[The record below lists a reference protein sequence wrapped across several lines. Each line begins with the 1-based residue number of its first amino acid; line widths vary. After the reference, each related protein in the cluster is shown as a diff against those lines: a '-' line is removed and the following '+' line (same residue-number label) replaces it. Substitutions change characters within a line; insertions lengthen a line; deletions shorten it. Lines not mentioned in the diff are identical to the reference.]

1 MQLGQGSVRSHFAL
15 CIHASLRSIF
25 ERAGLLSHTSFDPR
39 QLARTPFGEGG
50 FRPESSVGCNV
61 IQIAPCTFNNVLADL
76 CAGEDFQSIFSRG
89 GSMKRFIALIGMLAA
104 ILGST
109 SFGQELSIGPA
120 GGALFMQ
127 GSQGHAP
134 GIHANGSGSSFSIGG
149 EFVYSFSS
157 IPLDLVGQAFYSPIE
172 GRSFRRDSLGAPPP
186 HDSHGG
192 NDGSL
197 FSLGL
202 GGRWVP
208 LRGPVSPYL
217 GLSLLISH
225 QEGGHR
231 PDSTEASQIPVG
243 NPPPADHPEYY
254 GDGGGVTRFG
264 VGVSV
269 GSEFVFSDL
278 IRLDVGASYSMN
290 SPFERG
296 RNLSTIGFGASVLF
310 TLF

>member
-1 MQLGQGSVRSHFAL
+1 M
-15 CIHASLRSIF
+15 
-25 ERAGLLSHTSFDPR
+25 
-39 QLARTPFGEGG
+39 
-50 FRPESSVGCNV
+50 
-61 IQIAPCTFNNVLADL
+61 
-76 CAGEDFQSIFSRG
+76 RG
-89 GSMKRFIALIGMLAA
+89 GNMKRFIALIGTLAA
-104 ILGST
+104 FFCSI
-109 SFGQELSIGPA
+109 SFGQELSFGPA

-127 GSQGHAP
+127 GSQGHAT
-134 GIHANGSGSSFSIGG
+134 GMHANGSGSSFSIGG
-149 EFVYSFSS
+149 EVVYSFSS

-172 GRSFRRDSLGAPPP
+172 GRYFRKDSLGAPPP
-186 HDSHGG
+186 HEGHGG
-192 NDGSL
+192 SDGSL

-225 QEGGHR
+225 QEGVGRR
-231 PDSTEASQIPVG
+231 PDSTEAAEVPVG
-243 NPPPADHPEYY
+243 NPPPPDHPEYY
-254 GDGGGVTRFG
+254 GGGGGVTRFG